1 MKTSTRPGEQVIKD
15 GAANL
20 QKGIETVGGRL
31 YLTNQRLV
39 FEAHRLNVQG
49 GVTELELADV
59 ESSEPCWTKFLGL
72 IPLFPNSL
80 AVCTKE
86 GREYRFV
93 LYGRSAWA
101 EAIGGQRRNPT
112 SPGSTRPGQ
121 R

>member
-1 MKTSTRPGEQVIKD
+1 MSMKTAMRPNEQVMKD

-31 YLTNQRLV
+31 YLTTERLV

-80 AVCTKE
+80 AVRTRA

-101 EAIGGQRRNPT
+101 EAIDAQRR
-112 SPGSTRPGQ
+112 R
-121 R
+121 

>member
-1 MKTSTRPGEQVIKD
+1 MKTATRQGEQIIKD

-31 YLTNQRLV
+31 YLTTERLV

-59 ESSEPCWTKFLGL
+59 ESSLPCWTKFLGL

-80 AVCTKE
+80 AVHTKQ
-86 GREYRFV
+86 GSEYRFV
-93 LYGRSAWA
+93 LFGRMAWA
-101 EAIGGQRRNPT
+101 EAIEAQRR
-112 SPGSTRPGQ
+112 S
-121 R
+121 